1 LPTVGAKPE
10 LATATK
16 ERGDG
21 GFADRRRKAGACDG
35 DKGGTMNSIYAGP
48 KRGADRA
55 VLLAHGAGSDMHAA
69 TLGRVADALAVA
81 KIPSLRFN
89 YPYRDAGRKSPD
101 RAAVLDATTREA
113 AGELA
118 RQAKLPPER
127 LVLGGRSMG
136 GRYCSLI
143 VGTDEDPVPALGLL
157 LLGYPLHAAGKPDQP
172 RVEHFPR
179 ITVPCLFASG
189 TRDSL
194 AGKAALTAAVKA
206 IKGPVTMHWLE
217 SADHGYRPRKSS
229 GRTTDDVA
237 AEVAAASVDWVR
249 SLPG

>member
-1 LPTVGAKPE
+1 V
-10 LATATK
+10 
-16 ERGDG
+16 
-21 GFADRRRKAGACDG
+21 
-35 DKGGTMNSIYAGP
+35 NSIYAGP

-69 TLGRVADALAVA
+69 TLARVADALADA
-81 KIPSLRFN
+81 RIPSLRFN

-101 RAAVLDATTREA
+101 RAAVLEASTREA
-113 AGELA
+113 AAELA

-143 VGTDEDPVPALGLL
+143 VGADDDPVPALGLL
-157 LLGYPLHAAGKPDQP
+157 LLGYPLHAAGKSDQA

-179 ITVPCLFASG
+179 VKVPCLFVSG

-194 AGKAALTAAVKA
+194 ASQDALTDAVKA

-229 GRTTDDVA
+229 GRTVEDVA
-237 AEVAAASVDWVR
+237 AEVAEVSVNWVR
-249 SLPG
+249 SLPA

>member
-1 LPTVGAKPE
+1 VNT
-10 LATATK
+10 
-16 ERGDG
+16 
-21 GFADRRRKAGACDG
+21 
-35 DKGGTMNSIYAGP
+35 IYSGP

-55 VLLAHGAGSDMHAA
+55 VLVGHGAGSDMHGA
-69 TLGRVADALAVA
+69 TLARVADALADA
-81 KIPSLRFN
+81 RIPSMRFN

-101 RAAVLDATTREA
+101 RAAVLEAATREA
-113 AGELA
+113 AAELG

-143 VGTDEDPVPALGLL
+143 VGADEYPVPALGLL

-179 ITVPCLFASG
+179 LKVPCLFVSG

-194 AGKAALTAAVKA
+194 ASQDALTDAVKA

-229 GRTTDDVA
+229 GRTVDAVA
-237 AEVAAASVDWVR
+237 TEVAEVSVDWVQ
-249 SLPG
+249 SLPR

>member
-1 LPTVGAKPE
+1 
-10 LATATK
+10 
-16 ERGDG
+16 
-21 GFADRRRKAGACDG
+21 
-35 DKGGTMNSIYAGP
+35 MNTIHAGP

-69 TLGRVADALAVA
+69 TLERVADALAAA

-101 RAAVLDATTREA
+101 RAAVLDAATREA
-113 AGELA
+113 AAELA
-118 RQAKLPPER
+118 RVTKLSPER

-136 GRYCSLI
+136 GRYCSLG
-143 VGTDEDPVPALGLL
+143 VGDDEEPVPALGLL

-179 ITVPCLFASG
+179 LRAPCLFVSG

-194 AGKAALTAAVKA
+194 ASQDALSAAVKA
-206 IKGPVTMHWLE
+206 IKGPVAMHWLE
-217 SADHGYRPRKSS
+217 SADHGYRPKKSS
-229 GRTTDDVA
+229 GRTIEEVA
-237 AEVAAASVDWVR
+237 AEVARVSVEWVQ
-249 SLPG
+249 SLPA